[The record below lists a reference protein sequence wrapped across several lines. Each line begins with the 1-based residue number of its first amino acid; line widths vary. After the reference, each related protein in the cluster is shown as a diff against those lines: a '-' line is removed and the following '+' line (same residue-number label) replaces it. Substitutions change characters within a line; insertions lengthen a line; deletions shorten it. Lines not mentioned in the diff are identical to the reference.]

1 MKILIIGDKC
11 TDRFIY
17 GTIDRICPEAP
28 VPVFNPSHQKENQGM
43 AGNVYANI
51 KSLISDKNGE
61 VELITNTTDILKER
75 YVDKKSNQMLLRVD
89 SNDRCD
95 QISSTVLETIEWSN
109 YGAVVVSD
117 YCKGFLTEENIK
129 HIVNSHPLTFVDT
142 KKEIGE
148 WIESATF
155 IKINQPEYTRN
166 QKRFEEINLKGDL
179 IVTLGEA
186 GVQYNNKVYPPT
198 EVIEALDLSGAG
210 DTFLSGL
217 VVDYLETGDIEH
229 AIQYANACAL
239 VVVQQ
244 KGVTVI

>member
-51 KSLISDKNGE
+51 KSLISNKNGE

-89 SNDRCD
+89 SNDICD
-95 QISSTVLETIEWSN
+95 QISDTVLETIEWSN
-109 YGAVVVSD
+109 YDAVIVSD

-229 AIQYANACAL
+229 AIKYANECAL

>member
-95 QISSTVLETIEWSN
+95 QISSSVLETIEWSN

-210 DTFLSGL
+210 DTF
-217 VVDYLETGDIEH
+217 YLDW
-229 AIQYANACAL
+229 L
-239 VVVQQ
+239 
-244 KGVTVI
+244 